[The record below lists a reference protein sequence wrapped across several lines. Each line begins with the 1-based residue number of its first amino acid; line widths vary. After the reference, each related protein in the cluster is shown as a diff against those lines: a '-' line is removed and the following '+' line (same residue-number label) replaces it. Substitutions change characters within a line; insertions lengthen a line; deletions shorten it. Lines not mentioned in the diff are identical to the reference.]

1 MQEQELLSL
10 DGRFRTLANWLWRR
24 LRAVLD
30 YGTQSN
36 SKSVTRRLR
45 LLNVLSLAALIAS
58 ILFAIRY
65 ALIDWR
71 QLYPLSVWA
80 TTNGALWGITP
91 LFNRYG
97 NVVAAIYFGYTGIVG
112 LTIFSY
118 LSGSSAGV
126 HYFLL
131 VGPAMVLFI
140 GSRNIGA
147 SLGIACT
154 AIAAFLMVQF
164 GFPLESHI
172 SPLPQWAAAINQP
185 MSVAGTMLLVYGAI
199 LYSAKL
205 GDDAETELEH
215 AHELSENLLL
225 NLMPPSIAARLKE
238 RPDEIIADHF
248 DGVTILFADIV
259 NFTPRASRL
268 SPTEIVGFLNRIFSE
283 FDKLAEKHKL
293 EKIKTI
299 GDAYMVAGGMPDL
312 RTGHAHAVADM
323 ALNMLEVTNRLSKE
337 VGEKIEVRIGIH
349 IGPAVAGV
357 IGTRKMFYDVW
368 GDTVNTASRMESHGI
383 AGKIQVTEAA
393 KNALSDH
400 YEFQSRGSIDV
411 KGKGEME
418 LFYLVGR
425 IGNTAV
431 SQ

>member
-1 MQEQELLSL
+1 VLGL
-10 DGRFRTLANWLWRR
+10 DQRFRTLANWLWRR
-24 LRAVLD
+24 LRAILD
-30 YGTQSN
+30 YGTQSK
-36 SKSVTRRLR
+36 SKSVSRRLR
-45 LLNVLSLAALIAS
+45 LLNVLSLVALLVS

-65 ALIDWR
+65 MLIDWR
-71 QLYPLSVWA
+71 QLYPLSLWA
-80 TTNGALWGITP
+80 SINGLLWSLTP
-91 LFNRYG
+91 TFNRFG
-97 NVVAAIYFGYTGIVG
+97 NVIAAIYFGYTGIVG
-112 LTIFSY
+112 LTVFSY

-140 GSRNIGA
+140 GSRNIVA

-164 GFPLESHI
+164 GFPLESDI
-172 SPLPQWAAAINQP
+172 APLPQWAAAINQP

-205 GDDAETELEH
+205 GDDAEIELEH

-268 SPTEIVGFLNRIFSE
+268 TPTEIVGFLNRIFSE
-283 FDKLAEKHKL
+283 FDKLAEKHHL

-312 RTGHAHAVADM
+312 RTGHADAVAEM
-323 ALNMLEVTNRLSKE
+323 ALDMLEVARRLSKE
-337 VGEKIEVRIGIH
+337 AGEDIEVRIGIH
-349 IGPAVAGV
+349 TGPAVAGV

-368 GDTVNTASRMESHGI
+368 GDTVNTASRMESHGS
-383 AGKIQVTEAA
+383 AGKIQVTEDA
-393 KNALSDH
+393 KRVLAEH
-400 YEFQSRGSIDV
+400 YRFRRRGTVDV

-418 LFYLVGR
+418 LFFLVDRKAGDAN
-425 IGNTAV
+425 G
-431 SQ
+431 SSL